1 MANVLSEL
9 PGLCSRVKK
18 NIKYLAPNG
27 DKGKGIYMA
36 KKRWSMTEKLKHY
49 TAVAAGE
56 KEVKTKSKF
65 SEAEQRSY
73 ARGQRD
79 ARNEERR
86 LFKFKNSTEA
96 ERKAYR
102 AQRKEQAAAFTA
114 QKK

>member
-1 MANVLSEL
+1 
-9 PGLCSRVKK
+9 
-18 NIKYLAPNG
+18 
-27 DKGKGIYMA
+27 
-36 KKRWSMTEKLKHY
+36 MTEKLKHY

-56 KEVKTKSKF
+56 KEVKTGSKF
-65 SEAEQRSY
+65 SETEQRAY

-96 ERKAYR
+96 EREEYK
-102 AQRKEQAAAFTA
+102 AQRKKQKSAFKA